1 MVVHQFSH
9 NFTINW
15 SFRGVPHGWALDPGQ
30 PGPLAPRTTAPAPP
44 ECWDR
49 SGPAVWVGGETTTTT
64 QPIQVYNDNNG
75 LENHHHHHHH
85 HHQHHHHPD
94 PLPKK
99 VTITTPIAPVPSP
112 PNPQDSSQAA
122 LRRVTQTMPR
132 TPSNAPRRAPAAC
145 PNSTAS
151 ASLARSVQ
159 GSKVQWHSFTPKK
172 MG

>member
-85 HHQHHHHPD
+85 HHHPD